1 MDAAS
6 ITAIF
11 AGAIGVMTLFF
22 GFMRWI
28 IVRLTES
35 LDKNTKATADMMEA
49 QKKDSKEALK
59 LHKKVGDQAE
69 IRNGHLADI
78 QVDGNL
84 KILEAIAKLPSI
96 GIANQSVDNQT
107 VKHQTIGR

>member
-22 GFMRWI
+22 AFMRWI
-28 IVRLTES
+28 VVRLTES
-35 LDKNTKATADMMEA
+35 FDKNTQATADMMKSQRE
-49 QKKDSKEALK
+49 DSKKALT

-69 IRNGHLADI
+69 IRNGHLAEI
-78 QVDGNL
+78 QVSGNL

-96 GIANQSVDNQT
+96 EIANQSVDNQT
-107 VKHQTIGR
+107 VKHQTIKE